1 MVYGVAASAD
11 GRPAERVALHERS
24 SLVKADRVQGPTG
37 LMHGASESRACVS
50 QVVHMAQALRA

>member
-1 MVYGVAASAD
+1 M
-11 GRPAERVALHERS
+11 HERS
-24 SLVKADRVQGPTG
+24 SLFKADRVQGPTG